1 MADDKEQEKARL
13 KGEEARLQSEK
24 SSLESANRDLNSK
37 ITALE
42 QARKNIGEAKDS
54 IKKQKKCVKKVPG
67 DHGKGWTGATFNE
80 VKEKSE
86 KGSLF
91 SAYESYIREID
102 GVEDGLN
109 NEIARLKG
117 EVWKNEG
124 LIGQIKTALNNIWTA
139 LRNLCN

>member
-13 KGEEARLQSEK
+13 KGEETRLQSEK

-37 ITALE
+37 ISALE
-42 QARKNIGEAKDS
+42 QTRKNIGEAKDC
-54 IKKQKKCVKKVPG
+54 IKKQKKAVKKVLG
-67 DHGKGWTGATFNE
+67 DHGKGWTGTTFNE
-80 VKEKSE
+80 VKEQSE

-102 GVEDGLN
+102 GVEDDLN

-124 LIGQIKTALNNIWTA
+124 LIGQIKTALNNVWTA